1 MSLARGSVALTEPC
15 GGFNME
21 DTLDPVVKKFVDQ
34 LGFAL
39 HSARQETRQELYED
53 LQKVHGVYALP
64 DQATD
69 LMLRLVKIKD
79 AREAELKKGGAQS

>member
-1 MSLARGSVALTEPC
+1 MA
-15 GGFNME
+15 

-53 LQKVHGVYALP
+53 LQKVRGVYALP